1 MTKTKMQGRS
11 AGRVAGF
18 ATLAVVGLVPWLA
31 ACPKKD
37 PPPVVDSGAAPS
49 ATVVDVPDTGD
60 FLPLELDS
68 GTDSGDSG
76 DSGKKATGPYV
87 PPNVARIRQCCGQ
100 IQQQAKALGAS
111 PEAGML
117 LGLSAQCN
125 VAANALQTN
134 PNAPE
139 VAIFKQAMAGRT
151 LPPVCQGF

>member
-1 MTKTKMQGRS
+1 MTKTNTHGRS
-11 AGRVAGF
+11 SRRVASF
-18 ATLAVVGLVPWLA
+18 TAIAAFGLVPLLA

-37 PPPVVDSGAAPS
+37 PPVVDSGAAPS
-49 ATVVDVPDTGD
+49 ATVVDVPDTGE
-60 FLPLELDS
+60 FLPLDLDS

-76 DSGKKATGPYV
+76 DSGKKATGPFV
-87 PPNVARIRQCCGQ
+87 SPNVARIRQCCGQ
-100 IQQQAKALGAS
+100 IQQQAKSLGAS

-117 LGLSAQCN
+117 LALAGQCN

-139 VAIFKQAMAGRT
+139 VAMFKQAMAGRN